1 MASQYAR
8 RNKSTGPWLVILA
21 VVVVI
26 AGSLLIWRKLHPAA
40 ADPAAATTSTAVAVP
55 GSAPA
60 PAVEHPVSQAP
71 AAAASSAQPLIP
83 LTHPGPEETLGS
95 LRALFTGSLLDSL
108 LVSGDLVQRCV
119 STVDALPRQMVPL
132 FSLPLRVPQGSFQV
146 QQTPTGPVISPAN
159 ARRYERYLRL
169 LEQAD
174 PHAVVAWYL
183 QHYSLFQ
190 QAYRDLGY
198 PHAYFNDRL
207 VAVID
212 HLLAAPNVTDP
223 VALTSAAPLYR
234 YANPQLQDLS
244 AGQKLM
250 IRLGPADEARVK
262 ARLRLIRAQLVAAS
276 PPAG

>member
-1 MASQYAR
+1 MASQYGR
-8 RNKSTGPWLVILA
+8 RSKSTGPWLVILA

-26 AGSLLIWRKLHPAA
+26 AGGLLIWRKLHPAA
-40 ADPAAATTSTAVAVP
+40 EPVQASPAAA
-55 GSAPA
+55 APA
-60 PAVEHPVSQAP
+60 SASSTPQAVQHPVAQAP
-71 AAAASSAQPLIP
+71 AAASSRGEPVIALE
-83 LTHPGPEETLGS
+83 HPAPEEALDG
-95 LRALFTGSLLDSL
+95 LRALFTRQLLDSVL
-108 LVSGDLVQRCV
+108 IGNELVQRCV

-132 FSLPLRVPQGSFQV
+132 FSLPVRLPAGSFQV
-146 QQTPTGPVISPAN
+146 QATPAGPVISASN
-159 ARRYERYLRL
+159 ARRYERYVRL

-174 PHAVVAWYL
+174 PKAVVSWYL
-183 QHYSLFQ
+183 RHYGLFQ

-212 HLLAAPNVTDP
+212 HLLAAPNVMPP
-223 VALTSAAPLYR
+223 VALVSAPPLYR

-250 IRLGPADEARVK
+250 IRLGPDDEARVK
-262 ARLRLIRAQLVAAS
+262 ARLRLIRAQLVAS